1 MSKNQK
7 NASNNESYTSLRDLN
22 EWLCYLEHIHPTEID
37 LGLTRIKKV
46 AAKLFVAPVS
56 IENAASENAASE
68 SASSEVVS
76 KEVIS
81 EVNVG
86 IDFSFAQVITVA
98 GTNGK
103 GTTCAFLENALLAEQ
118 KTVAVYSSPHIEVFN
133 ERLRINK
140 KDVDDKSLIDAFHL
154 IEKVRGDISLTYYEF
169 TTLAAFVVLMKART
183 DVIILEVG
191 LGGRLDATNMIDATI
206 AVITTI
212 DLDHQSYLGNDRE
225 SIGYEKAG
233 IMRTEGLAVL
243 GDTNP
248 PNSVINHAKKINADL
263 HVREEDFFLSLNPD
277 DWQWS
282 FKHYSLKNLNKPHI
296 PKDNVGT
303 ALTVLSLLDVDL
315 TTDKVN
321 QIIDGTRVNGRTE
334 LFKQQV
340 TLKSELTG
348 QIDSLKIDSPTGSEL
363 MLDVM
368 LDVGHNPQA
377 ARYLAGEVATRGYSR
392 ILAVVGMLADKDIAN
407 TVLPMVEVVDEWYLG
422 TLSVPRAAT
431 ANEIKNALSKVEESV
446 NCFDNVTQAFRMACK
461 NADENDLIL
470 VFGSFFTVSEIRRLL
485 VIPA

>member
-1 MSKNQK
+1 MSENQK
-7 NASNNESYTSLRDLN
+7 NVSNAVSRRSLRDLN
-22 EWLCYLEHIHPTEID
+22 EWLSYLENIHHTEIE

-46 AAKLFVAPVS
+46 AAKLFVAPFS
-56 IENAASENAASE
+56 SDK
-68 SASSEVVS
+68 ASSEIASGGVTS
-76 KEVIS
+76 KEKL
-81 EVNVG
+81 G

-118 KTVAVYSSPHIEVFN
+118 KTVAVYSSPHIELFN

-140 KDVDDKSLIDAFHL
+140 KDVDDESLIDAFHL
-154 IEKVRGDISLTYYEF
+154 IEEARGDISLTYYEF
-169 TTLAAFVVLMKART
+169 TTLAAFVVLMKVRP
-183 DVIILEVG
+183 DIIILEVG

-212 DLDHQSYLGNDRE
+212 DLDHQSFLGDNRE

-233 IMRTEGLAVL
+233 IMRTARLAVL

-248 PNSVINHAKKINADL
+248 TNSVINYAKQINANL
-263 HVREEDFFLSLNPD
+263 HVREQDFSLSLNSKG
-277 DWQWS
+277 WQWC
-282 FKHYSLKNLNKPHI
+282 FKQYSLENLNKPHI

-303 ALTVLSLLDVDL
+303 ALTVLSLLDVEL
-315 TTDKVN
+315 TTEKIN
-321 QIIDGTRVNGRTE
+321 QIIEKTRVNGRTE
-334 LFKQQV
+334 LFKRQA
-340 TLKSELTG
+340 TTILEPKE
-348 QIDSLKIDSPTGSEL
+348 QIDGTTGSCA
-363 MLDVM
+363 MADVM

-377 ARYLAGEVATRGYSR
+377 ARYLAAEVATRGYSR

-407 TVLPMVEVVDEWYLG
+407 TVLPMVELVDEWYLG
-422 TLSVPRAAT
+422 SLSVPRAAT
-431 ANEIKNALSKVEESV
+431 ADDIKNSLSKFEESV